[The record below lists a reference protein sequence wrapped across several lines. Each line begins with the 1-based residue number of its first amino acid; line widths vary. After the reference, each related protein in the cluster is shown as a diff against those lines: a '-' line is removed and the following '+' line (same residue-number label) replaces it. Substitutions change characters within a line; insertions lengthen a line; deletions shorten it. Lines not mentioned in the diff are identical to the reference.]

1 MKVED
6 YVLFATQLNKKFSI
20 SPDEL
25 HLLSFI
31 VGNWKDGVVTIT
43 PILEAYQ
50 DHASPATTHK
60 RLGEL
65 VKTKILTKTVND
77 KDTRIKTLA
86 KGSMY
91 NDLVKF
97 LKEV

>member
-31 VGNWKDGVVTIT
+31 MSNGMVTIT

-65 VKTKILTKTVND
+65 IKTKILTKTVSD